1 MRFALTIRTFQ
12 QSLINK
18 KSLLLCISWLINNRF
33 EIIKTDNLL
42 SFVHFKTLVL
52 YLRRIIKKIILKSLL
67 TYILIVL
74 SFLGYSN
81 HLVDS
86 LYKTLNNLNDSSKI
100 ENLLKISDTFIE
112 EANNDTSIIFSIE
125 AMTIADK
132 INSEY
137 LTNKSYYYLSTAY
150 YNIGDF
156 SKSIIYSEKS
166 LLYYKSKDDDIYSI
180 LLNRLGIIEA
190 NYENYDHAL
199 EYFNEYLFEIKK
211 NKPEKLV
218 NIYNNLGILY
228 RLIGDNKKS
237 LKNLLFALD
246 IASEKNDSAAI
257 VKNYINISSVYI
269 DEKNYDKA
277 NNYLNLAFEI
287 ANNKTQSYKLQLS
300 YIYDKKA
307 SIEIGNKNY
316 KNASNYLKL
325 ALKYDLEIKNKLNI
339 TKDYISIA
347 DVYSHYNYDKA
358 ILYINKALQSIN
370 QENLKI
376 LYPEAYKTYSK
387 IYEKNGNINEAYKKY
402 KLYISYKDTLNLE
415 SNKNKIKAIE
425 TIYKDKENQ
434 YKHTVNKKDK
444 EIEKIKLT
452 QAEIKISKQKTII
465 FITIFLILVSIIS
478 LIIFY
483 FQFRKNKFI
492 IQELK
497 EKNKE
502 IQKQNIKINKQKD
515 DLEKFN
521 LELDAAR
528 KLEEKAKKQAEIVS
542 EYKSRFLANMSHEI
556 RTPMNG
562 IIGMTDLLIDSN
574 LDENTKEYTQIIQA
588 SANNLLTV
596 INDIL
601 DYSKIESNQ
610 LVIEKIP
617 LILFDEIKEV
627 TNILQIKA
635 QEKNIDIILEYDSSL
650 PEYIIS
656 DPVRIKQILTNLIN
670 NAIKFTRKGY
680 IKISTQAI
688 ETIGNEMIVEIR
700 ILDTGIGI
708 KKEFQ
713 HKIFEDFMQEDDNTT
728 RNYGG
733 TGLGLSI
740 AKRLTELLGGSI
752 GLTSKV
758 GIGSEFWFTIRV
770 KTYSQIISKKEVK
783 KEIKPTQSTK
793 SYNIIVAEDDLANIE
808 LISKSLNKLQHKY
821 KIFLNGK
828 EIVDYYKQNHD
839 IDIILMDIQMPVMD
853 GFTAVKKIRK
863 FENEKIIKPVY
874 IIAITANAMEGEQ
887 EKCLA
892 AGMND
897 YLSKPYKY
905 EDLLEILNKSNL

>member
-1 MRFALTIRTFQ
+1 
-12 QSLINK
+12 
-18 KSLLLCISWLINNRF
+18 
-33 EIIKTDNLL
+33 
-42 SFVHFKTLVL
+42 
-52 YLRRIIKKIILKSLL
+52 LKPLL
-67 TYILIVL
+67 TYTLILL

-81 HLVDS
+81 NLVDS
-86 LYKTLNNLNDSSKI
+86 LSKTLNNLNDSSKI

-112 EANNDTSIIFSIE
+112 ETNNDTSIIFSIE
-125 AMTIADK
+125 AMKIADK

-166 LLYYKSKDDDIYSI
+166 LLYYKGKDNDIYSE

-199 EYFNEYLFEIKK
+199 EYFNEYLFEVKK
-211 NKPEKLV
+211 NEPEKLV

-228 RLIGDNKKS
+228 RLIGDNKKA

-246 IASEKNDSAAI
+246 IASEKSDSAAI
-257 VKNYINISSVYI
+257 IKNYINISSVYI

-287 ANNKTQSYKLQLS
+287 ANSKTQAYKLQLS

-307 SIEIGNKNY
+307 YIEIGNKNY

-325 ALKYDLEIKNKLNI
+325 ALKHDLEIKNKLNI
-339 TKDYISIA
+339 TNDYISIA
-347 DVYSHYNYDKA
+347 DVYSHYDYDKA
-358 ILYINKALQSIN
+358 IIYINKALQFIN

-387 IYEKNGNINEAYKKY
+387 IHEKNGNINEAYKKY

-425 TIYKDKENQ
+425 NIYKDKESL

-444 EIEKIKLT
+444 EIEQIKLT

-465 FITIFLILVSIIS
+465 FITIFLISVSIIS
-478 LIIFY
+478 LIVFY

-562 IIGMTDLLIDSN
+562 IIGMTDLLIDSD

-627 TNILQIKA
+627 TTILQIKA

-680 IKISTQAI
+680 IKISTQPI
-688 ETIGNEMIVEIR
+688 EVIGNEMIVEIR

-808 LISKSLNKLQHKY
+808 LISKSLNKLHHKY

-863 FENEKIIKPVY
+863 FESEKIIKPVY
-874 IIAITANAMEGEQ
+874 IIAVTANAMEGEQ

-905 EDLLEILNKSNL
+905 EDLLEILNKSNI